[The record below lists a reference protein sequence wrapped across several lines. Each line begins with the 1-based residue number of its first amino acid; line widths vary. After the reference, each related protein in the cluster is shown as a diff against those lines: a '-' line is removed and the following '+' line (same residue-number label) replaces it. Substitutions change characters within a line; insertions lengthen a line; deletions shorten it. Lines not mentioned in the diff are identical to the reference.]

1 MNDDL
6 ISREAAGHDREE
18 LIREKLKD
26 IIIVK
31 QDGKYRPVKNTS
43 SQECYRVIYEIN
55 RLLKRKDDKEA
66 ENETLA

>member
-6 ISREAAGHDREE
+6 ISRKAAGHDREE
-18 LIREKLKD
+18 IIREKLKD

-43 SQECYRVIYEIN
+43 SQECYRVIYEID
-55 RLLKRKDDKEA
+55 RLLNRKDDKEA
-66 ENETLA
+66 EE

>member
-26 IIIVK
+26 ITIVK

-55 RLLKRKDDKEA
+55 RLLNMKDDKEA
-66 ENETLA
+66 NND

>member
-6 ISREAAGHDREE
+6 ISREAACHDREE

-43 SQECYRVIYEIN
+43 SQECYRVLYEIN
-55 RLLKRKDDKEA
+55 RLLNRKDDKE
-66 ENETLA
+66 EKE

>member
-6 ISREAAGHDREE
+6 INCEAAGHDREE
-18 LIREKLKD
+18 LIREKLED
-26 IIIVK
+26 ITIVN

-55 RLLKRKDDKEA
+55 QLLNRKDDKET
-66 ENETLA
+66 EE